1 MGNAMKQ
8 LRALMAAS
16 ALVLPGTACIVQAA
30 QPQTAE
36 AYNVVEL
43 QAEAQREVPNDLL
56 NASLYV
62 EANDADAARLAA
74 ALNRITNEA
83 LKAAADFKAV
93 RVRSGGSNTH
103 PVYDRSQK
111 LTGWRGRAE
120 VRLESRDFEAASRL
134 IARLQASMQ
143 LSSISFSVS
152 PEQRKATENELIGE
166 AIQAFR
172 GRAEIVR
179 QALAGKAWKLRHM
192 SVNTSGSAPPP
203 RPLLRA
209 MAAQSAEIAPP
220 QFEGG
225 MSTVQVSVSGAIQF
239 D

>member
-1 MGNAMKQ
+1 MAQTMKNI
-8 LRALMAAS
+8 RAVVVAS
-16 ALVLPGTACIVQAA
+16 ILVLLGCAGALQAA
-30 QPQTAE
+30 QPPAE

-74 ALNRITNEA
+74 LLNRVTNEA
-83 LKAAADFKAV
+83 LKTATEVKAV
-93 RVRSGGSNTH
+93 RVRSGGSNTY

-134 IARLQASMQ
+134 IARLQSSMQ
-143 LSSISFSVS
+143 LLSISFSVS
-152 PEQRKATENELIGE
+152 PQQRKDMENELIGE
-166 AIQAFR
+166 AIQSFR

-179 QALAGKAWKLRHM
+179 QALAGKAWRLRHM
-192 SVNTSGSAPPP
+192 SVNTAASAPPP
-203 RPLLRA
+203 RPMLRA

-220 QFEGG
+220 QLEGG